1 MHNDEYEIR
10 QMPLDD
16 PATERQVDELRIHK
30 VDEQN
35 ALIVGDSMAHV
46 YQVDSYMI
54 RRVQIETR
62 PVYRPPRREN
72 KWYITQREWKS
83 IWRNF
88 KVWRWETR
96 ERRSRTRREG
106 TRMILDGKKIAAE
119 IRAELREQVQAL
131 TQAGQR
137 APKLAVVIVGNNPAS
152 ETYVANKIKA
162 CQEVGIEAQRIAYAT
177 TIMEQTLLSEV
188 HRLNSDSS
196 VDGFIVQLPL
206 PDHINESTI
215 LSAIDY
221 RKDVDGLTPESMGR
235 AIQGL
240 DAFISATPK
249 GIRELLARYQITT
262 EGKHVVVIGR
272 SNIVGKPMAMLLM
285 QRPYLSLPNM
295 SASSLGDATVTVC
308 HSKTRDLAA
317 ICRTADIIIVAAGSP
332 KLLTA
337 NMVKD
342 GAVVIDVGINRVDD
356 LTSPRG
362 YRLVGDVDFDNVA
375 PKASFITPVPGGVG
389 PMTIV
394 SLLQN
399 TLQAYNEHSR

>member
-1 MHNDEYEIR
+1 
-10 QMPLDD
+10 
-16 PATERQVDELRIHK
+16 
-30 VDEQN
+30 
-35 ALIVGDSMAHV
+35 
-46 YQVDSYMI
+46 
-54 RRVQIETR
+54 
-62 PVYRPPRREN
+62 
-72 KWYITQREWKS
+72 
-83 IWRNF
+83 
-88 KVWRWETR
+88 
-96 ERRSRTRREG
+96 
-106 TRMILDGKKIAAE
+106 MILDGKKIAAE

-137 APKLAVVIVGNNPAS
+137 APKLVVVIVGNNPAS

-177 TIMEQTLLSEV
+177 TITEQTLLSEV